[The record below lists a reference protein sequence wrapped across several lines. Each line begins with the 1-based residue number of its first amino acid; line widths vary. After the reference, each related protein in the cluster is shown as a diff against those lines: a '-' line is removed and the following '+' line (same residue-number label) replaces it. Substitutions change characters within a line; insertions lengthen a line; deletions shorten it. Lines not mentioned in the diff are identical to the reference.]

1 MLHPIGKL
9 PDTKGMYLDQLRSQG
24 YFIAERLLE
33 PALVDRIADELEPW
47 FQATPSCRGDFYG
60 WNTTRFGAVLL
71 KSRSSHALVLNELIL
86 AVMDDVLGPH
96 CDW

>member
-1 MLHPIGKL
+1 MSHPNRSL
-9 PDTKGMYLDQLRSQG
+9 PDAKGLYLDQLRSAG
-24 YFIAERLLE
+24 YFIAERLLAPE
-33 PALVDRIADELEPW
+33 LVDAVSAELEPW
-47 FQATPSCRGDFYG
+47 FRDTPRCRGDFYG
-60 WNTTRFGAVLL
+60 WNSTRFGAVLL